1 MDLPARAPAAGMKLM
16 LLIVILFGL
25 AAIYGQWQHARRP
38 EAIRATILA
47 PPNISPAPSPNEP

>member
-1 MDLPARAPAAGMKLM
+1 MEVSARAPAAGVKLM

-38 EAIRATILA
+38 EAVHATILA
-47 PPNISPAPSPNEP
+47 LPNVSPAPSPNEP

>member
-1 MDLPARAPAAGMKLM
+1 MDLPARASAAGVKLM
-16 LLIVILFGL
+16 ILIVILFGL

-47 PPNISPAPSPNEP
+47 LPNDSRTPSPKQP